1 MVTTDSMRRF
11 SLDCMHWAERCSSP
25 SDRQTIVDVARS
37 WLKTAEFLD
46 YRFKKG
52 ELPDLKSKLN

>member
-1 MVTTDSMRRF
+1 
-11 SLDCMHWAERCSSP
+11 MHWAERCSSP